1 MSFVVLLEILCCF
14 DQFEAQFLLGEL
26 QLQPL
31 QLVPRILEAQVSVG
45 VHRNTNLG
53 MAH

>member
-45 VHRNTNLG
+45 VHRHTNLG